1 MMTSSDA
8 TTLVLLSDKL
18 SLVTHHHLLTRV
30 PIKLDLENWNCA
42 SWVYFFEQLCSGYEV
57 TTLSMLTT
65 KDTLSNSKAQSLPVD
80 SSSSSHM
87 VLMAESGTTRR
98 SSTPQVKSWRPC
110 YNFVRGSCRFGNECK
125 FVYDMNAKPS
135 LPTVHL
141 KSTGPI
147 VTPGQETTLPHAFTV
162 RALHDPTTDA
172 WNMVAKWIQDF
183 MTRRVLLLCDSTE
196 DLYPITAP
204 SLIPY
209 AFFVSQNTCH
219 QRLGHLGSE
228 VLRHLVSN
236 NIIPCNKE
244 KPLVLFHACQLG
256 KHIWLPFASFDI
268 VVTSC
273 FDIIHSDVWTSPI
286 SSLSG
291 F

>member
-1 MMTSSDA
+1 MDININALYNNLKQNQGDVNDALGYKKKVVVIPSDPLALGVEKTKVSKQKEKVVVSLDSEGSGTDDFNELKKITTFSPQMEAYCSSRDGLA
-8 TTLVLLSDKL
+8 GKEVMSYWLNGIMVD
-18 SLVTHHHLLTRV
+18 SLVICHD
-30 PIKLDLENWNCA
+30 IN
-42 SWVYFFEQLCSGYEV
+42 
-57 TTLSMLTT
+57 LSCVVVEGGGDEE
-65 KDTLSNSKAQSLPVD
+65 KEHAWWWW
-80 SSSSSHM
+80 
-87 VLMAESGTTRR
+87 
-98 SSTPQVKSWRPC
+98 WRH
-110 YNFVRGSCRFGNECK
+110 GG
-125 FVYDMNAKPS
+125 
-135 LPTVHL
+135 
-141 KSTGPI
+141 
-147 VTPGQETTLPHAFTV
+147 GQETTLPHAFTV

-172 WNMVAKWIQDF
+172 WNMDAKWIQDF